1 MLKYINP
8 TSVSIVLFVKMV
20 ECSCC
25 DDCLA
30 IESKFKDLKK
40 ECDYFFDYLKDAPY
54 LRIIDVEV
62 SVKIPHTSFDFIL
75 QRCKELDLDA
85 DIYGLYC
92 QVFYPDFKFVIFQK
106 QRNSTCDMQHVI
118 IKCTKITDVSESIAE
133 LGNFIRDVG
142 RPNCDYLH
150 NHYKLAVNAVSE
162 IENPED
168 SRLWIDLD
176 EVIYTKNFTT
186 PKFTSPE
193 VTLSYSNSQ
202 IFYHTANCLASL
214 SAYGRMTFIGAT
226 KLSDIKALYR
236 FIVLSVAAAK
246 YNTKNKEYL
255 HRLDINKNR
264 KYEYEAESD
273 TESNSSWIEG
283 FCSCYGY

>member
-1 MLKYINP
+1 
-8 TSVSIVLFVKMV
+8 MV
-20 ECSCC
+20 ESSCC
-25 DDCLA
+25 YDCLT
-30 IESKFKDLKK
+30 IESKFKDYLV
-40 ECDYFFDYLKDAPY
+40 ERNYFFDYLKDAPY
-54 LRIIDVEV
+54 LRIIDVDV
-62 SVKIPHTSFDFIL
+62 SVRIPHMSSDFIL
-75 QRCKELDLDA
+75 QRCKELNLDA

-106 QRNSTCDMQHVI
+106 QWNSTCDMQHVI

-133 LGNFIRDVG
+133 LGNFIKAEGLDLG
-142 RPNCDYLH
+142 LDN
-150 NHYKLAVNAVSE
+150 YKLAVNAVAEIENPE

-168 SRLWIDLD
+168 SEDSRLRIDLD
-176 EVIYTKNFTT
+176 AVIYTKNFTT
-186 PKFTSPE
+186 PKLTYPV

-202 IFYHTANCLASL
+202 IFYHTADCLASL
-214 SAYGRMTFIGAT
+214 SNYGRMTFIGAT

-264 KYEYEAESD
+264 KYEYEPESD

>member
-1 MLKYINP
+1 
-8 TSVSIVLFVKMV
+8 
-20 ECSCC
+20 
-25 DDCLA
+25 
-30 IESKFKDLKK
+30 
-40 ECDYFFDYLKDAPY
+40 
-54 LRIIDVEV
+54 
-62 SVKIPHTSFDFIL
+62 
-75 QRCKELDLDA
+75 LDA

-106 QRNSTCDMQHVI
+106 QWNSTCDMQHVI

-133 LGNFIRDVG
+133 LGNFIKAEG
-142 RPNCDYLH
+142 LDYIH
-150 NHYKLAVNAVSE
+150 NHYKLAVNAVAE

-168 SRLWIDLD
+168 YMVPIDLNA
-176 EVIYTKNFTT
+176 VIYAKNFTT

-202 IFYHTANCLASL
+202 IFYHTADCVASL
-214 SAYGRMTFIGAT
+214 STYGRMTFIGAT

-236 FIVLSVAAAK
+236 IIVLSVAAAK

-264 KYEYEAESD
+264 KYEYEPESD
-273 TESNSSWIEG
+273 TELNSSWIEG